1 MKKLFLIVVAACLA
15 IPAFAQ
21 TEENYIQVNG
31 TSEIEIAPNQ
41 IFLSITLDESDS
53 KGRQAIELQRKQMIS
68 TLKSLNIDTEKYLT
82 MADMSSSYFKRGTS
96 LSVAKYQLELST
108 SEQVVAVYDKLSEI
122 GISDVTISRVSHTD
136 IEQYK
141 SRCRQEAMK
150 NAKVVATELASAVGQ
165 NVGSC
170 FYIYDSNRGITP
182 SYYNDGIMLM
192 RSVAKLANGAQE
204 EQTPVEFKKITLNYS
219 VTAKFRL
226 LE

>member
-1 MKKLFLIVVAACLA
+1 MKKLFLAVVALCLTL
-15 IPAFAQ
+15 PAFAQ

-31 TSEIEIAPNQ
+31 TSEIEIVPNQ

-53 KGRQAIELQRKQMIS
+53 KGRQAIEQQRKLMIS
-68 TLKSLNIDTEKYLT
+68 TLKALGIDTEKRLT

-96 LSVAKYQLELST
+96 LSAAKYQLELST

-122 GISDVTISRVSHTD
+122 GISDITISRVSHTD

-150 NAKVVATELASAVGQ
+150 NAKAVATELATAVGQ

-182 SYYNDGIMLM
+182 SYYNDGVMLM
-192 RSVAKLANGAQE
+192 RSVAKLANGAQA

-226 LE
+226 GE

>member
-1 MKKLFLIVVAACLA
+1 MKKLFLVVVAACLA
-15 IPAFAQ
+15 LPAFAQ

-68 TLKSLNIDTEKYLT
+68 VLKSLGIDTEKRLT

-122 GISDVTISRVSHTD
+122 SISDVTISRVSHTD

-141 SRCRQEAMK
+141 SRCRQDAMK
-150 NAKVVATELASAVGQ
+150 NAKAVATELASAVGQ

-182 SYYNDGIMLM
+182 SYYNDGIVLM